1 MKFRLVVDEMFHA
14 ADKRT
19 DITKLIVAFRSFAN
33 ASGNNILLQ
42 WRQAVATYSEIRTK
56 HINTRCGRKV
66 EILLLNWVAYNVA
79 VRIERLE
86 ICFFSSVA
94 WGS

>member
-1 MKFRLVVDEMFHA
+1 MFHV

-19 DITKLIVAFRSFAN
+19 DITKLIVAFRSFAYT
-33 ASGNNILLQ
+33 SENNILLQ
-42 WRQAVATYSEIRTK
+42 WRQTIATCSEIRTK

-66 EILLLNWVAYNVA
+66 EILLLHWVAYNVA

-86 ICFFSSVA
+86 ISFFSSEA
-94 WGS
+94 RGR